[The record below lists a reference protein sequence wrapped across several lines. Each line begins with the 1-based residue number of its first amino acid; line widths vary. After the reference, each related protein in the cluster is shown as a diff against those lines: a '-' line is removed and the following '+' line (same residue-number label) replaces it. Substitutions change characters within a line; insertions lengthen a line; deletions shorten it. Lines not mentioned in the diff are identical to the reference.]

1 MLKRVGVIHPKAK
14 MASSKELRRRI
25 KSVKNTA
32 QITKAMEMVAGTKM
46 RRAQNQAISGRPYIE
61 ALNKSLYQ
69 VLNTGDKISSSLL
82 LPNES
87 AKTAILVLTTD
98 KSLCGGLNTNIFR
111 YIATMDTHQ
120 DWDLRKEL
128 TYYTVGKKGRQF
140 IVRSTRT
147 LSADFENYE
156 SVDFSQVLKIQR
168 VLRKLFLDSE
178 ISSVYLLYPHFV
190 SVLQQI
196 PTLIKILPIQKTWGL
211 ELTGLELKRQIFLEP
226 EKDVLVDYLLNHY
239 LDAQI
244 YQALLETKASEHSSR
259 MIAMKNATDNAIE
272 LVEDLKL
279 GYNQIRQDTI
289 TRELS
294 EISGAALA
302 LE

>member
-1 MLKRVGVIHPKAK
+1 MTTPQKAK
-14 MASSKELRRRI
+14 MPNSKELRRRI

-32 QITKAMEMVAGTKM
+32 QITKAMEMVAATKM

-69 VLNTGDKISSSLL
+69 VLNTGDRFPHPLL
-82 LPNES
+82 LPNDS
-87 AKTAILVLTTD
+87 PKTAILTLTTD

-111 YIATMDTHQ
+111 YITTIDTHQ
-120 DWDLRKEL
+120 DWDLHREL
-128 TYYTVGKKGRQF
+128 TYYTVGKKGQQF
-140 IVRSTRT
+140 IVRTSRD

-168 VLRKLFLDSE
+168 VLRKLFLDQD
-178 ISSVYLLYPHFV
+178 ICSVYILYPHFV
-190 SVLQQI
+190 SVLRQI
-196 PTLIKILPIQKTWGL
+196 PTLIKILPIQKTWGVEL
-211 ELTGLELKRQIFLEP
+211 EDLKLTKQILLEP
-226 EKDVLVDYLLNHY
+226 QRDVLVDYLLNHY

-259 MIAMKNATDNAIE
+259 MIAMKNATDNA
-272 LVEDLKL
+272 LDLAQDLKL
-279 GYNQIRQDTI
+279 NYDQIRQDAI